1 MRDVRGL
8 ARRFVSFCEMFERHF
23 QVYRKDMSGHARHY
37 LGGLLGRAGRKNL
50 QGIEE
55 DVAQSDYQGMQHFLS
70 DSPWEHAA
78 VMAQVAGEADRE
90 LGGHADSAL
99 YVDETSFVKKG
110 KASVGVQ
117 RQYCGRLGKLE
128 NCQVAV
134 FLAQG
139 QGERVAAA
147 DFRLFLPE
155 AWVEDAKRCAKA
167 KVPEGERRHRTKTEL
182 ALEMIQAARDRGS
195 RHAWIGGDEVYG
207 NNDAFTSALEDMG
220 EVFLMDV
227 AANHRVW
234 TSEPRAPQPAGS
246 PRRGRPFSRLEAPGG
261 MVAVAALADEHFEK
275 NAREMTVRAT
285 AKGPLRVRLWAAR
298 VWLHDGPKARAR
310 WLVVR
315 EEADGSRK
323 YSLGNPPADTAWE
336 RLAFMQAQRFWIE
349 RSFQDAKSEL
359 GLADYELRGWTGW
372 HHHVALVCLAQLF
385 TLIERR
391 LAKRS
396 RPLLSVRDITEL
408 LEIYLPRRPRTEQ
421 AVLRKIARR
430 HRAREN
436 DIHRR
441 LKSAARIPNSIL
453 TK

>member
-1 MRDVRGL
+1 M
-8 ARRFVSFCEMFERHF
+8 SFCEMFEKHF
-23 QVYRKDMSGHARHY
+23 QIYRKDMSGHARHY

-70 DSPWEHAA
+70 DSPWDHTA
-78 VMAQVAGEADRE
+78 VMAQVGAEADRE
-90 LGGHADSAL
+90 LGGHQDSAL

-128 NCQVAV
+128 NCQVGV

-139 QGERVAAA
+139 RGERVAAV

-155 AWVEDAKRCAKA
+155 AWVEDARRCQKA
-167 KVPEGERRHRTKTEL
+167 KIPKEQRRHRTKTEL
-182 ALEMIQAARDRGS
+182 ALEMIQAARTRGS
-195 RHAWIGGDEVYG
+195 RHGWIGGDEVYG
-207 NNDAFTSALEDMG
+207 NNTGFTDALEDQG

-227 AANHRVW
+227 AANHHVW
-234 TSEPRAPQPAGS
+234 TREPRAPQPAGGAR
-246 PRRGRPFSRLEAPGG
+246 RRGRPFTRPDAPGG
-261 MVAVAALADEHFEK
+261 MITVEALANEHFEA
-275 NAREMTVRAT
+275 NAREITIRVT
-285 AKGPLRVRLWAAR
+285 AKGPLRARVWAAR
-298 VWLHDGPKARAR
+298 VWRHDGQTARER

-323 YSLGNPPADTAWE
+323 YSLGNPPADTTWE

-359 GLADYELRGWTGW
+359 GLADYELRGWPGW

-385 TLIERR
+385 TLIERH
-391 LAKRS
+391 LAKDS

-408 LEIYLPRRPRTEQ
+408 LELYLPRRPRTEQ
-421 AVLRKIARR
+421 EVLRKIARR
-430 HRAREN
+430 HIARQK
-436 DIHRR
+436 DIVRR
-441 LKSAARIPNSIL
+441 RKSPRRKHEPIL

>member
-1 MRDVRGL
+1 M
-8 ARRFVSFCEMFERHF
+8 SFCEMFERHF
-23 QVYRKDMSGHARHY
+23 QIYRKDMGGHARHY

-55 DVAQSDYQGMQHFLS
+55 DVAESDYEGMQHFLS
-70 DSPWEHAA
+70 DSPWDHTAL
-78 VMAQVAGEADRE
+78 MAQAAAEADRE
-90 LGGHADSAL
+90 LGGHEDCAL

-139 QGERVAAA
+139 RGERVAAA

-155 AWVEDAKRCAKA
+155 AWAEDAKRCAKA
-167 KVPEGERRHRTKTEL
+167 KVPEDKRVHRTKTEL
-182 ALEMIQAARDRGS
+182 ALEMIESARARGS
-195 RHAWIGGDEVYG
+195 RHGWIGGDEVYG
-207 NNDAFTSALEDMG
+207 NNTAFTAALEDMG

-227 AANHRVW
+227 AANHQVW
-234 TSEPRAPQPAGS
+234 TSEPRAPQPTG
-246 PRRGRPFSRLEAPGG
+246 RRGRPATRPEAPGG
-261 MVAVAALADEHFEK
+261 PRAVEKLAEERFGTL
-275 NAREMTVRAT
+275 AREVAVRAT
-285 AKGPLRVRLWAAR
+285 AKGPLRARLWAAR
-298 VWLHDGPKARAR
+298 VWQHDGQRPRER

-323 YSLGNPPADTAWE
+323 YSLGNPPADTTWE

-391 LAKRS
+391 LARDS
-396 RPLLSVRDITEL
+396 RPLLSVRDLTEL
-408 LEIYLPRRPRTEQ
+408 LEIYLPRRPRTE
-421 AVLRKIARR
+421 AEVLRKIARR
-430 HRAREN
+430 HRARKR
-436 DIHRR
+436 DIDRHRKKGR
-441 LKSAARIPNSIL
+441 PNVEIIL
-453 TK
+453 PK

>member
-1 MRDVRGL
+1 M
-8 ARRFVSFCEMFERHF
+8 SFCEMFEHHF
-23 QVYRKDMSGHARHY
+23 QIYRKDMSGHARHY

-70 DSPWEHAA
+70 DSPWEHTEL
-78 VMAQVAGEADRE
+78 MRQVAAEADRE
-90 LGGHADSAL
+90 LGGHEDSAL

-128 NCQVAV
+128 NCQVGV

-139 QGERVAAA
+139 RGERVAVA

-155 AWVEDAKRCAKA
+155 AWAEDAKRCAKA

-182 ALEMIQAARDRGS
+182 ALEMIRSARERGS
-195 RHAWIGGDEVYG
+195 RHGWIGGDEVYG
-207 NNDAFTSALEDMG
+207 NNAAFTAALEDSG

-234 TSEPRAPQPAGS
+234 TSEPRAPQPSAG
-246 PRRGRPFSRLEAPGG
+246 PRRRGRPFTRPDAPGG
-261 MVAVAALADEHFEK
+261 TSSVESL
-275 NAREMTVRAT
+275 ARERFEEEARELTVRST
-285 AKGPLRVRLWAAR
+285 AKGPLRARFWAER
-298 VWLHDGPKARAR
+298 VWQHDGERARAR

-323 YSLGNPPADTAWE
+323 YSLGNPPADTTWE

-349 RSFQDAKSEL
+349 RAFQDAKSEL
-359 GLADYELRGWTGW
+359 GLADYELRGWSGW
-372 HHHVALVCLAQLF
+372 HHHVALVSLAQLF

-408 LEIYLPRRPRTEQ
+408 LELYLPRRPRTEEE
-421 AVLRKIARR
+421 VLRRIARR
-430 HRAREN
+430 HRARAK
-436 DIHRR
+436 DIRR
-441 LKSAARIPNSIL
+441 RGKPTPRRPSPIL

>member
-1 MRDVRGL
+1 
-8 ARRFVSFCEMFERHF
+8 
-23 QVYRKDMSGHARHY
+23 
-37 LGGLLGRAGRKNL
+37 
-50 QGIEE
+50 
-55 DVAQSDYQGMQHFLS
+55 LS
-70 DSPWEHAA
+70 DSPWDHAA
-78 VMAQVAGEADRE
+78 VMAQVAGTADRE
-90 LGGHADSAL
+90 LGGHTDSAL

-139 QGERVAAA
+139 RGERVAAA

-155 AWVEDAKRCAKA
+155 AWTQDAKRCAKA
-167 KVPEGERRHRTKTEL
+167 KVPEGECRHRTKTEL
-182 ALEMIQAARDRGS
+182 ALEMIRAARERGS

-207 NNDAFTSALEDMG
+207 NNDGFTAALEDLG

-234 TSEPRAPQPAGS
+234 TGAPRASQPAAGAR
-246 PRRGRPFSRLEAPGG
+246 RRGRPSTRPDAPEG
-261 MVAVAALADEHFEK
+261 MIAVEALAKAHFAAQ
-275 NAREMTVRAT
+275 AREITVRAT
-285 AKGPLRVRLWAAR
+285 AKGPLRVRAWAAR
-298 VWLHDGPKARAR
+298 VWQHDGARARER

-323 YSLGNPPADTAWE
+323 YSLGNPPAETSWP

-391 LAKRS
+391 LARDT

-421 AVLRKIARR
+421 EVLRKIARR
-430 HRAREN
+430 HRAREY
-436 DIHRR
+436 DLRR
-441 LKSAARIPNSIL
+441 RRKKPRRTPKVIL

>member
-1 MRDVRGL
+1 MT
-8 ARRFVSFCEMFERHF
+8 FCAMFERHF
-23 QVYRKDMSGHARHY
+23 HIYRKDMSGHARHY

-55 DVAQSDYQGMQHFLS
+55 DVAESDYQGMQHFLS
-70 DSPWEHAA
+70 DSPWDHAGL
-78 VMAQVAGEADRE
+78 MTRIAQEADRE
-90 LGGHADSAL
+90 LGGHEDSAL

-128 NCQVAV
+128 NCQVGV

-139 QGERVAAA
+139 RGERVAVA

-155 AWVEDAKRCAKA
+155 AWAEDAKRCEKA

-182 ALEMIQAARDRGS
+182 ALEMVVAARARGS
-195 RHAWIGGDEVYG
+195 RHGWIGGDEVYG
-207 NNDAFTSALEDMG
+207 NNAAFTAALEDSG

-234 TSEPRAPQPAGS
+234 TNEPRAPQPSAG
-246 PRRGRPFSRLEAPGG
+246 PRRRGRPFTRPAAPGG
-261 MVAVAALADEHFEK
+261 TVSVEALAAERFGK
-275 NAREMTVRAT
+275 QARELTVRVT
-285 AKGPLRVRLWAAR
+285 AKGPLRARFWAAR
-298 VWLHDGPKARAR
+298 VWQHDGERARER

-323 YSLGNPPADTAWE
+323 YSLGNPSPDTKWE
-336 RLAFMQAQRFWIE
+336 RLAYMQSQRFWIE
-349 RSFQDAKSEL
+349 RAFQDAKSEL
-359 GLADYELRGWTGW
+359 GLADYELRGWPGW

-385 TLIERR
+385 TVIERR
-391 LAKRS
+391 LAKDT

-408 LEIYLPRRPRTEQ
+408 LEIYLPRRPRTEDE
-421 AVLRKIARR
+421 VLRKIARR
-430 HRAREN
+430 HRARAQ
-436 DIHRR
+436 DIQRR
-441 LKSAARIPNSIL
+441 RNPAAAG
-453 TK
+453 

>member
-1 MRDVRGL
+1 
-8 ARRFVSFCEMFERHF
+8 MFGKHF
-23 QVYRKDMSGHARHY
+23 QIYRKDMSGHARHY

-70 DSPWEHAA
+70 DSPWDHAA
-78 VMAQVAGEADRE
+78 VMRQVAQEADRE
-90 LGGHADSAL
+90 LGGREDSAL

-128 NCQVAV
+128 NCQVGV

-139 QGERVAAA
+139 RGERVAAV

-155 AWVEDAKRCAKA
+155 AWAQDAKRCARA
-167 KVPEGERRHRTKTEL
+167 KVPEADRRHRTKTEL
-182 ALEMIQAARDRGS
+182 ALEMIKAARERGS

-207 NNDAFTSALEDMG
+207 NNAAFTAALEDIG

-234 TSEPRAPQPAGS
+234 TSEPRAPQPAEGA
-246 PRRGRPFSRLEAPGG
+246 RGRGRPFIRPDAPGG
-261 MVAVAALADEHFEK
+261 AVAVEALAREHFESK
-275 NAREMTVRAT
+275 ARGMTVRAT
-285 AKGPLRVRLWAAR
+285 AKGPLRVRVWAAR
-298 VWLHDGPKARAR
+298 VWQHDGQRPRGR

-323 YSLGNPPADTAWE
+323 YSLGNPPADTTWE
-336 RLAFMQAQRFWIE
+336 RLAFIQAQRFWIE

-372 HHHVALVCLAQLF
+372 HHHL
-385 TLIERR
+385 
-391 LAKRS
+391 
-396 RPLLSVRDITEL
+396 
-408 LEIYLPRRPRTEQ
+408 
-421 AVLRKIARR
+421 
-430 HRAREN
+430 AREN
-436 DIHRR
+436 DIRRR
-441 LKSAARIPNSIL
+441 LKPLRRKSKSIL

>member
-1 MRDVRGL
+1 MRGL
-8 ARRFVSFCEMFERHF
+8 AGRFMSFCEMFEKHF
-23 QVYRKDMSGHARHY
+23 QIYRKDMGGHARHY

-50 QGIEE
+50 QGIGE
-55 DVAQSDYQGMQHFLS
+55 DVEQSDYQGMQHFLS
-70 DSPWEHAA
+70 DSPWDHTE
-78 VMAQVAGEADRE
+78 VMAQLAGEADRE

-139 QGERVAAA
+139 RGERVAAA
-147 DFRLFLPE
+147 DFRLFLPD

-182 ALEMIQAARDRGS
+182 ALEMIQAARERGS

-207 NNDAFTSALEDMG
+207 NNDVFTSALEDLG

-234 TSEPRAPQPAGS
+234 TSEPRAPQPLGGAR
-246 PRRGRPFSRLEAPGG
+246 RRGRPFTRPDAPGG
-261 MVAVAALADEHFEK
+261 MIAVEALANEHFEAK
-275 NAREMTVRAT
+275 AREITVRAT
-285 AKGPLRVRLWAAR
+285 AKGPLRVRVWAAR
-298 VWLHDGPKARAR
+298 VWQHDGQCSRER

-323 YSLGNPPADTAWE
+323 YSLGNPPADTSWE

-349 RSFQDAKSEL
+349 RSFQDAKGEL

-421 AVLRKIARR
+421 EVLRKIARR

-436 DIHRR
+436 DIARR
-441 LKSAARIPNSIL
+441 RKTARRRPESIL

>member
-1 MRDVRGL
+1 M
-8 ARRFVSFCEMFERHF
+8 SFCEMFEKHF
-23 QVYRKDMSGHARHY
+23 QIYRKDMSGHARHY

-55 DVAQSDYQGMQHFLS
+55 DVAESDYEGMQHFLS
-70 DSPWEHAA
+70 DSPWDQGAL
-78 VMAQVAGEADRE
+78 MAQVAAAADEE
-90 LGGHADSAL
+90 LGGHEDCAL

-139 QGERVAAA
+139 RGERVAAA

-155 AWVEDAKRCAKA
+155 AWAEDARRCAKA
-167 KVPEGERRHRTKTEL
+167 KIPEARRVHRTKTEL
-182 ALEMIQAARDRGS
+182 ALEMIEAARARGS
-195 RHAWIGGDEVYG
+195 RHGWIGGDEVYG
-207 NNDAFTSALEDMG
+207 NNTAFTSALEDLG

-227 AANHRVW
+227 AANHQVW
-234 TSEPRAPQPAGS
+234 TSEPRAPQATG
-246 PRRGRPFSRLEAPGG
+246 RRGRPATRPDAPGG
-261 MVAVAALADEHFEK
+261 PLAVEKLAEERFGTL
-275 NAREMTVRAT
+275 AREVVVRST
-285 AKGPLRVRLWAAR
+285 AKGPLRVRVWAAR
-298 VWLHDGPKARAR
+298 VWQHDGQKARER
-310 WLVVR
+310 WLCVR

-323 YSLGNPPADTAWE
+323 YSLGNPPADTSWE

-372 HHHVALVCLAQLF
+372 HHHVALVCLSQLF

-421 AVLRKIARR
+421 EVLRKITRR

-436 DIHRR
+436 DIARR
-441 LKSAARIPNSIL
+441 RKTARRRPKSIL

>member
-1 MRDVRGL
+1 M
-8 ARRFVSFCEMFERHF
+8 SFCEMFEKHF
-23 QVYRKDMSGHARHY
+23 QVYRKDMGGHARHY

-55 DVAQSDYQGMQHFLS
+55 DVAQSDYEGMQHFLS
-70 DSPWEHAA
+70 DSPWDHATL
-78 VMAQVAGEADRE
+78 MAQVATVADAE
-90 LGGHADSAL
+90 LGGHADCAL

-139 QGERVAAA
+139 RGERVAAA

-155 AWVEDAKRCAKA
+155 AWAEDAKRCAKA
-167 KVPEGERRHRTKTEL
+167 KVPQAERKHRTKTGL
-182 ALEMIQAARDRGS
+182 ALEMIEAARARGS
-195 RHAWIGGDEVYG
+195 RHGWIGGDEVYG
-207 NNDAFTSALEDMG
+207 NNAVFTAALEDMG

-234 TSEPRAPQPAGS
+234 TSEPREPQPAGAR
-246 PRRGRPFSRLEAPGG
+246 RRGRPFTRADAPGG
-261 MVAVAALADEHFEK
+261 MVAVETLAKEHFEAK
-275 NAREMTVRAT
+275 AREMSVRAT
-285 AKGPLRVRLWAAR
+285 VKGPLRVRVWASR
-298 VWLHDGPKARAR
+298 VWLHDGQKPRER

-323 YSLGNPPADTAWE
+323 YSLGNPPANTSWE

-391 LAKRS
+391 LAKRN

-408 LEIYLPRRPRTEQ
+408 LEIYLPRRPRTEEQ
-421 AVLRKIARR
+421 VLRKIARR
-430 HRAREN
+430 HLARAN
-436 DIHRR
+436 DIARR
-441 LKSAARIPNSIL
+441 RKTTPPNIKSIL
-453 TK
+453 PK

>member
-1 MRDVRGL
+1 M
-8 ARRFVSFCEMFERHF
+8 SFCGMFEKHF
-23 QVYRKDMSGHARHY
+23 QIYRKDMGGHARHY
-37 LGGLLGRAGRKNL
+37 VGGLLGRAGRKNL

-55 DVAQSDYQGMQHFLS
+55 DVAESDYQGMQHFLS
-70 DSPWEHAA
+70 DSPWDHAGL
-78 VMAQVAGEADRE
+78 MEQVAREAERE
-90 LGGHADSAL
+90 LGGHQDCAL

-128 NCQVAV
+128 NCQVGV

-139 QGERVAAA
+139 RGERVAAV

-155 AWVEDAKRCAKA
+155 AWAEDAKRCQKA
-167 KVPEGERRHRTKTEL
+167 KVPESERRHRTKTEL
-182 ALEMIQAARDRGS
+182 ALEMIRAARERGA
-195 RHAWIGGDEVYG
+195 RHRWIGGDEVYG
-207 NNDAFTSALEDMG
+207 NNAAFTAALEDMG

-234 TSEPRAPQPAGS
+234 TSEPRVPGASG
-246 PRRGRPFSRLEAPGG
+246 RRGRPFTRPDAATISVE
-261 MVAVAALADEHFEK
+261 ALAAERFDTQ
-275 NAREMTVRAT
+275 ARELTVRST
-285 AKGPLRVRLWAAR
+285 AKGALRARFWAER
-298 VWLHDGPKARAR
+298 VWQHDGQRARER

-323 YSLGNPPADTAWE
+323 YSLGNPSADTTRE
-336 RLAFMQAQRFWIE
+336 RLAFMQSQRFWIE
-349 RSFQDAKSEL
+349 RAFQDAKSEL

-391 LAKRS
+391 LAKTA

-408 LEIYLPRRPRTEQ
+408 LEIYLPRRPRTEEE
-421 AVLRKIARR
+421 VLRKIARR
-430 HRAREN
+430 HRARAA
-436 DIHRR
+436 DIRR
-441 LKSAARIPNSIL
+441 RTQAARRRATSNL

>member
-1 MRDVRGL
+1 M
-8 ARRFVSFCEMFERHF
+8 SFCEMFDKHF
-23 QVYRKDMSGHARHY
+23 QIYRKDMGGHARHY

-55 DVAQSDYQGMQHFLS
+55 DVAESDYEGMQHFLS
-70 DSPWEHAA
+70 DSPWDHAGL
-78 VMAQVAGEADRE
+78 MAQVAAAADEE
-90 LGGHADSAL
+90 LGGHEDCAL

-139 QGERVAAA
+139 RGERVAAA

-155 AWVEDAKRCAKA
+155 AWAEDAKRCAKA
-167 KVPEGERRHRTKTEL
+167 KVPEAKRMHRTKTEL
-182 ALEMIQAARDRGS
+182 ALEMIEAARARGS
-195 RHAWIGGDEVYG
+195 RHGWIGGDEVYG
-207 NNDAFTSALEDMG
+207 NNAVFTAALEDLG

-234 TSEPRAPQPAGS
+234 TAEPRAPQATG
-246 PRRGRPFSRLEAPGG
+246 RRGRPATRPDAPGG
-261 MVAVAALADEHFEK
+261 PLAVGQLAEERFRTE
-275 NAREMTVRAT
+275 AREVSVRST
-285 AKGPLRVRLWAAR
+285 AKGPLRVHVWAAR
-298 VWLHDGPKARAR
+298 VWQHDGHRPRER

-323 YSLGNPPADTAWE
+323 YSLGNPPADTTWE

-372 HHHVALVCLAQLF
+372 HHHIALVCLAQLF
-385 TLIERR
+385 TLIERK
-391 LAKRS
+391 LARNS
-396 RPLLSVRDITEL
+396 RPLLSVRDLTEL
-408 LEIYLPRRPRTEQ
+408 LEIYLPRRPRTEEE
-421 AVLRKIARR
+421 VLRKITRR
-430 HRAREN
+430 HRARKR
-436 DIHRR
+436 DIERHRKMGR
-441 LKSAARIPNSIL
+441 PMTETIL
-453 TK
+453 PK

>member
-1 MRDVRGL
+1 M
-8 ARRFVSFCEMFERHF
+8 SFCEMFDKHF
-23 QVYRKDMSGHARHY
+23 QIYRKDMSGHARHY

-55 DVAQSDYQGMQHFLS
+55 DVAHSDYQGLQHFLS
-70 DSPWEHAA
+70 DSPWEHTE
-78 VMAQVAGEADRE
+78 VMAQLAGQADRE

-139 QGERVAAA
+139 RGERVAAT

-155 AWVEDAKRCAKA
+155 VWVEDAKRCAKA
-167 KVPEGERRHRTKTEL
+167 KVPPDERRHRTKTGL
-182 ALEMIQAARDRGS
+182 ALEMIKAARERGS

-207 NNDAFTSALEDMG
+207 NNDAFTAALEDLG

-227 AANHRVW
+227 ASNHRVW
-234 TSEPRAPQPAGS
+234 TSEPQAPQPEEGTR
-246 PRRGRPFSRLEAPGG
+246 RRGRPFTRPDAPGG
-261 MVAVAALADEHFEK
+261 MIAVEALAQEHFEAK
-275 NAREMTVRAT
+275 CREITVRTT
-285 AKGPLRVRLWAAR
+285 AKGPLRVRVWAVR
-298 VWLHDGPKARAR
+298 VWQHDGERSRQR

-323 YSLGNPPADTAWE
+323 YSLGNPPADTSWE

-391 LAKRS
+391 LAKRN

-421 AVLRKIARR
+421 EVLRKIARR
-430 HRAREN
+430 HRARAN
-436 DIHRR
+436 DIAHRR
-441 LKSAARIPNSIL
+441 KPPRRKPKSIL

>member
-1 MRDVRGL
+1 M
-8 ARRFVSFCEMFERHF
+8 SFCEMFEKHF
-23 QVYRKDMSGHARHY
+23 QIYRKDMSGHARHY

-55 DVAQSDYQGMQHFLS
+55 DVAQSDYEGMQHFLS
-70 DSPWEHAA
+70 DSPWDHAA
-78 VMAQVAGEADRE
+78 VMAQLAAEADRE

-139 QGERVAAA
+139 RGERVAAT

-155 AWVEDAKRCAKA
+155 VWTEDAKRCAKA
-167 KVPEGERRHRTKTEL
+167 KVPQDERRHRTKTEL
-182 ALEMIQAARDRGS
+182 ALEMIKAARERGS
-195 RHAWIGGDEVYG
+195 RHGWIGGDEVYG
-207 NNDAFTSALEDMG
+207 NNASFTAALEDMG

-234 TSEPRAPQPAGS
+234 TSEPRAPRPAEGAR
-246 PRRGRPFSRLEAPGG
+246 RRGRPFTRPDAPGG
-261 MVAVAALADEHFEK
+261 TVAVEALAKGHFEAK
-275 NAREMTVRAT
+275 AREMTVRAT
-285 AKGPLRVRLWAAR
+285 AKGPLRVRVWAAR
-298 VWLHDGPKARAR
+298 VWLHDGQKARER

-315 EEADGSRK
+315 EEADGSHK
-323 YSLGNPPADTAWE
+323 YSLGNPPAETSWE

-385 TLIERR
+385 TLIERK
-391 LAKRS
+391 LAKPS

-408 LEIYLPRRPRTEQ
+408 LDIYLPRRPRTEQ
-421 AVLRKIARR
+421 EVLRKIARR
-430 HRAREN
+430 HLARKR
-436 DIHRR
+436 DIDRPR
-441 LKSAARIPNSIL
+441 KMARKKRSSIL
-453 TK
+453 PK